1 MIVFAQSVPNNSPLD
16 LDQIGKEYGKNA
28 VNADLLYKGKIL
40 TVRGKVVSIGNGSVY
55 KGMVGSVRFK
65 SYIVNGGN
73 SWSCAFDAH
82 RVEDIA
88 KIRKD
93 DFVVFSGQLVSFL
106 NFHHCTLISD
116 VAADAMFAGVVFG
129 EKGDGVLAPTVLF
142 APDPEYSDKAR
153 KNKIQG
159 TCGLSLV
166 VGSDG
171 HTRDI
176 TVIRPLEPSLDE
188 NAVETVKTWRFRPAT
203 KYEVPVA
210 VRIKVDVRFQLL
222 QGPNPPK

>member
-1 MIVFAQSVPNNSPLD
+1 MSL
-16 LDQIGKEYGKNA
+16 
-28 VNADLLYKGKIL
+28 
-40 TVRGKVVSIGNGSVY
+40 
-55 KGMVGSVRFK
+55 
-65 SYIVNGGN
+65 
-73 SWSCAFDAH
+73 
-82 RVEDIA
+82 
-88 KIRKD
+88 
-93 DFVVFSGQLVSFL
+93 L

-129 EKGDGVLAPTVLF
+129 TKGDGVLAPTVLF

-159 TCGLSLV
+159 TCGLSVV

-188 NAVETVKTWRFRPAT
+188 NAVEWKLSRLGDSGLLRST
-203 KYEVPVA
+203 KYLWRCE
-210 VRIKVDVRFQLL
+210 
-222 QGPNPPK
+222 